1 MKTLINLLI
10 RIGSFW
16 KQPAQSTTLSPAEV
30 GVSTNLKWILPT
42 LTYLLTLGTGIW
54 LGIVIQ
60 KRQIHRYQQLA
71 EKAAKREQSLLDSLH
86 HSSSIAS
93 KDHTIALQDETI
105 LNLRQRL
112 RSDSIAH
119 FTELEAIRAINQYLK
134 SKK

>member
-1 MKTLINLLI
+1 MKTLISLLI

-16 KQPAQSTTLSPAEV
+16 KQPAQSTTSSPAEV

-60 KRQIHRYQQLA
+60 KRQIRRYEQLA
-71 EKAAKREQSLLDSLH
+71 EQAANREQNLLDSLH
-86 HSSSIAS
+86 FASSIAS
-93 KDHTIALQDETI
+93 KDFTIALQDETI
-105 LNLRQRL
+105 LNLRQQI

-119 FTELEAIRAINQYLK
+119 LTELQAIRAINQYLK
-134 SKK
+134 FKK